1 MQEVLQVRINALADK
16 LTAQYRNGS
25 GEWAQRIQFIVEKP
39 KGSQKYIRIVQDE
52 GNGRGGSVHAFV
64 ALETGGLH
72 KSAGW
77 SSPARG
83 RDGKVYAPKFNLLDD
98 ESFELALF
106 NCDPYGS
113 YLYAD
118 YKIRKPLAD
127 NGVSLY
133 ESARQM
139 AAQLAPE
146 MQESI

>member
-16 LTAQYRNGS
+16 LTAQYRHGS
-25 GEWAQRIQFIVEKP
+25 GEWAQRIQFIAETP
-39 KGSQKYIRIVQDE
+39 AKGQKYIRIVQDE

-77 SSPARG
+77 KSPARG

-98 ESFELALF
+98 ASFELALF

-118 YKIRKPLAD
+118 YKIRTPKVD
-127 NGVSLY
+127 NGVSLLD
-133 ESARQM
+133 SARMM
-139 AAQLAPE
+139 A
-146 MQESI
+146 ESI

>member
-16 LTAQYRNGS
+16 LTAQYRHGS
-25 GEWAQRIQFIVEKP
+25 GEWAQRIQFIAEKP

-98 ESFELALF
+98 VSFEAAMY
-106 NCDPYGS
+106 NCDPYGG

-118 YKIRKPLAD
+118 YKIKTPNVD
-127 NGVSLY
+127 NGVSLLD
-133 ESARQM
+133 SAKYM
-139 AAQLAPE
+139 ASFVPE
-146 MQESI
+146 MGESI

>member
-16 LTAQYRNGS
+16 LTAQYRHGS
-25 GEWAQRIQFIVEKP
+25 GEWAQRIQFIAETP
-39 KGSQKYIRIVQDE
+39 AKGQKYIRIVMDE

-77 SSPARG
+77 KSPARG

-98 ESFELALF
+98 ASFELAMY
-106 NCDPYGS
+106 NCDPYGG

-118 YKIRKPLAD
+118 YKIKTPVVD
-127 NGVSLY
+127 NGVSFLD
-133 ESARQM
+133 SARMM
-139 AAQLAPE
+139 A
-146 MQESI
+146 ESI